1 MLIDAPSARP
11 AAAEGANAFAGRC
24 DTTGMKHL
32 AQTTTA
38 IALSA
43 ALLAPAAAADETS
56 WTGGHP
62 LPPGTQVPF
71 DPGYATQWRSYDVVR
86 WGEPNFRNQD
96 VRGVRVIGQ
105 FNQDSILCL
114 ENAKAGMWGCYVDGK
129 EATELTY
136 MPYGKVVTTDPL
148 VALFAPVIRFFL
160 GLQARLGLSNLLGGA
175 SQI

>member
-1 MLIDAPSARP
+1 MR
-11 AAAEGANAFAGRC
+11 
-24 DTTGMKHL
+24 HL
-32 AQTTTA
+32 NRTTA
-38 IALSA
+38 AVVLSA
-43 ALLAPAAAADETS
+43 SLLAPAAAADETS

-71 DPGYATQWRSYDVVR
+71 DPGYATQWRSYDVVK

-96 VRGVRVIGQ
+96 ARGVRVIGQ

-114 ENAKAGMWGCYVDGK
+114 ENAKSGMWGCYVDGK
-129 EATELTY
+129 EATELAY

-148 VALFAPVIRFFL
+148 VTFFAPVIRFFL
-160 GLQARLGLSNLLGGA
+160 GLQARLGLSNLLAGS

>member
-1 MLIDAPSARP
+1 MRYLNR
-11 AAAEGANAFAGRC
+11 
-24 DTTGMKHL
+24 
-32 AQTTTA
+32 TTA
-38 IALSA
+38 AVVIAVS
-43 ALLAPAAAADETS
+43 LLAPVASADETS

-71 DPGYATQWRSYDVVR
+71 EPGYATQWRSYDVVK
-86 WGEPNFRNQD
+86 WGDPNFRNQD

-114 ENAKAGMWGCYVDGK
+114 ENAKGGMWGCYVDGK
-129 EATELTY
+129 EATELSY

-160 GLQARLGLSNLLGGA
+160 GLQARLGLSNLFAGP

>member
-1 MLIDAPSARP
+1 MRHFHRT
-11 AAAEGANAFAGRC
+11 AAAVV
-24 DTTGMKHL
+24 
-32 AQTTTA
+32 
-38 IALSA
+38 IAVS
-43 ALLAPAAAADETS
+43 LLAPVASADETS

-71 DPGYATQWRSYDVVR
+71 DPGYATQWRSYDVVK
-86 WGEPNFRNQD
+86 WGEPSFRD
-96 VRGVRVIGQ
+96 PEARGVRVIGQ
-105 FNQDSILCL
+105 YNQDSILCL

-129 EATELTY
+129 EATELSY

-160 GLQARLGLSNLLGGA
+160 GLQARLGLSNLFAGS

>member
-1 MLIDAPSARP
+1 MRYLNR
-11 AAAEGANAFAGRC
+11 
-24 DTTGMKHL
+24 
-32 AQTTTA
+32 TTA
-38 IALSA
+38 AVVLSA
-43 ALLAPAAAADETS
+43 SLLAPAAAADETS
-56 WTGGHP
+56 WTGGHT

-71 DPGYATQWRSYDVVR
+71 EPGYATQWRSYDVVK
-86 WGEPNFRNQD
+86 WGDPNFRNQD

-129 EATELTY
+129 EATELSY

-148 VALFAPVIRFFL
+148 VNFFAPVIRFFL
-160 GLQARLGLSNLLGGA
+160 GFQARLGLSNLLAGS

>member
-1 MLIDAPSARP
+1 MRYLNR
-11 AAAEGANAFAGRC
+11 
-24 DTTGMKHL
+24 
-32 AQTTTA
+32 TTA
-38 IALSA
+38 AVVLSA
-43 ALLAPAAAADETS
+43 SLLAPAAAADETS
-56 WTGGHP
+56 WTGGHT

-71 DPGYATQWRSYDVVR
+71 EPGYATQWRSYDVVK
-86 WGEPNFRNQD
+86 WGDPNFRNQD

-129 EATELTY
+129 EATELSY

-148 VALFAPVIRFFL
+148 VNFFAPVIRFLL
-160 GLQARLGLSNLLGGA
+160 GFQARLGLSNLLAGS

>member
-1 MLIDAPSARP
+1 MRYLNRAT
-11 AAAEGANAFAGRC
+11 AAVV
-24 DTTGMKHL
+24 
-32 AQTTTA
+32 
-38 IALSA
+38 LSA
-43 ALLAPAAAADETS
+43 SLLAPVAAADETS

-71 DPGYATQWRSYDVVR
+71 EPGYATQWRSYDVVKR
-86 WGEPNFRNQD
+86 GDPNFRNQD

-129 EATELTY
+129 EATELAY

-160 GLQARLGLSNLLGGA
+160 GFQARLGLSNLFAGS

>member
-1 MLIDAPSARP
+1 MRYLNRTT
-11 AAAEGANAFAGRC
+11 AAAV
-24 DTTGMKHL
+24 
-32 AQTTTA
+32 
-38 IALSA
+38 ISA
-43 ALLAPAAAADETS
+43 SLFAPAAAADETS

-71 DPGYATQWRSYDVVR
+71 EPGYATQWRSYDVVK
-86 WGEPNFRNQD
+86 WGDPNFRNQD

-129 EATELTY
+129 EATELSY
-136 MPYGKVVTTDPL
+136 MPYGKVVTTDPM
-148 VALFAPVIRFFL
+148 VNFFAPVIRFFL
-160 GLQARLGLSNLLGGA
+160 GFQARLGLSNLLAGS